1 MLRWKTINSKKS
13 GLLITP
19 GFEQLSTVK
28 KVVFRE
34 KGVLNSKKSGL

>member
-28 KVVFRE
+28 KVAFRE
-34 KGVLNSKKSGL
+34 KGVFNSKKSGL